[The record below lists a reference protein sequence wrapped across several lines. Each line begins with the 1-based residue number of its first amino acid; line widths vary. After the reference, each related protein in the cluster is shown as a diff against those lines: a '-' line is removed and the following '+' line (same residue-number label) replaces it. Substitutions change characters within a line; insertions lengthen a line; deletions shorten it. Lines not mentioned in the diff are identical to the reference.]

1 MNPIDPIF
9 YLHHTNLD
17 RIWRKWQEIDPS
29 SRLYQVSGRSSI
41 TPPYQNVTLDFG
53 LDMGGF
59 APTKPIREVMD
70 IHSGPMCYTYV

>member
-1 MNPIDPIF
+1 M
-9 YLHHTNLD
+9 
-17 RIWRKWQEIDPS
+17 DPS

-41 TPPYQNVTLDFG
+41 TPPYYQNVTLDFG